1 MKNFKLHINM
11 GTSLDFSEKETEILD
26 KDENFRPY
34 FSPYKITVMESS
46 SRVALCKA
54 TKGEVQITWCF
65 NRPDRG

>member
-26 KDENFRPY
+26 KDENLRSY

-46 SRVALCKA
+46 SHAVCKA
-54 TKGEVQITWCF
+54 TKGEVQIT
-65 NRPDRG
+65 

>member
-46 SRVALCKA
+46 SRAVCKA
-54 TKGEVQITWCF
+54 TKGEVQIT
-65 NRPDRG
+65 